1 MSQTVST
8 ERPTY
13 PNVQKLVVLAGIA
26 AAILAAFAA
35 ALVIAAPAR
44 AASVDTN
51 FDICGALRGGTSLA
65 TIETSLEARGYS
77 ATKAG
82 TLTGNT
88 IRQLCPEQAAPVMAQ
103 VS

>member
-35 ALVIAAPAR
+35 GDIDTVMSLFDDDIEGPAGR
-44 AASVDTN
+44 
-51 FDICGALRGGTSLA
+51 
-65 TIETSLEARGYS
+65 
-77 ATKAG
+77 
-82 TLTGNT
+82 
-88 IRQLCPEQAAPVMAQ
+88 
-103 VS
+103 